1 MALYLKY
8 RPQSFADVVGQ
19 DHIVTTME
27 QAVARG
33 QISHAYLL
41 SGTRGTGKTSV
52 ARILAKTILLQG
64 IENDVIRG
72 QITTAVEDGS
82 LIDLIE
88 IDAASNR
95 RIDDV
100 RDLIEK
106 VGFTPSISRA
116 KVYIV
121 DEVHMLTKEAFN
133 ALLKTL
139 EEPPEYAYFILATT
153 ELHKVP
159 DTIQS
164 RCQRFLFR
172 KVKDDDIVSR
182 LQYIVDQEHIKIDR
196 EALRAIARHAGGS
209 FRDGISLLDQLRSL
223 PSITLTDV
231 SERLGNSVGTFVDD
245 LLSAITHADH
255 ALAFTIV
262 EAIENASIPLDLIA
276 SELLGSVRDE
286 MHRAMDKAQ
295 DIAPFIRR
303 TNTLVEALKNMR
315 MSPVPAVI
323 FESALF
329 TLCHDTG
336 QTALPPTTKK
346 VSEPVTP
353 KKDLQKEKVIQE
365 TQRAIS
371 PASLVETTVQTPP
384 RTPSLIEAE
393 ELSLQTVFRHWHDLV
408 ATVTPPS
415 VRMSLKNGTAVAVTN
430 DTITIGFPSSFHKDR
445 VAETKASRTIEE
457 ILQNIFKRP
466 IRIKCVLDKE
476 STSVRR
482 EPDMDLA
489 SAAAEV
495 FGGI

>member
-1 MALYLKY
+1 MALYLTY

-64 IENDVIRG
+64 IESEVLQK

-106 VGFTPSISRA
+106 VGFTPSISKA
-116 KVYIV
+116 KVYII

-172 KVKDDDIVSR
+172 KVKDEDIVSR

-196 EALRAIARHAGGS
+196 EALRAIARHASGS

-223 PSITLTDV
+223 PSVTLTDV

-276 SELLGSVRDE
+276 SELLGAVRDE
-286 MHRAMDKAQ
+286 MHRAMDKEQ
-295 DIAPFIRR
+295 DIAPFIQR
-303 TNTLVEALKNMR
+303 TNILVEALKNMR
-315 MSPVPAVI
+315 MSPVPAVVL
-323 FESALF
+323 ETALF

-336 QTALPPTTKK
+336 QVASPPTTKK
-346 VSEPVTP
+346 VSEPTTP
-353 KKDLQKEKVIQE
+353 KKDREKERVIQE
-365 TQRAIS
+365 TQRSIS
-371 PASLVETTVQTPP
+371 PASIAEATVQTLP

-393 ELSLQTVFRHWHDLV
+393 ELSLQTVFRHWHDLIAKV
-408 ATVTPPS
+408 SPPS
-415 VRMSLKNGTAVAVTN
+415 VRMSLKNGTAVAVAN
-430 DTITIGFPSSFHKDR
+430 DVITISFPSSFHRDR

-457 ILQNIFKRP
+457 ILQSIFKRP
-466 IRIKCVLDKE
+466 VRIKCVLDKE

-495 FGGI
+495 FGGM